1 MINNRLWLSRILI
14 GAVLF
19 FNLQCAAGVPGQPG
33 SAYMAGFGLSGEAG
47 AGMLRGMGLLFVM
60 WNVPYAF
67 ACYHPV
73 KYRVSLIEAILMQ
86 AIGLLGETWI
96 LFSTDYQN
104 PLITS
109 TVLRFIV
116 FDGGGLVLLLLAFLL
131 YQSQENPLRNPLN
144 TKTNSSCLNAF
155 RKAQRDLRRAAAVHV
170 FLDDAFVHLQ
180 RLQDGVGGAHQQFC
194 RNRRN

>member
-1 MINNRLWLSRILI
+1 MTKNRLWLSRLLI

-19 FNLQCAAGVPGQPG
+19 FNLQCALAFLANP

-60 WNVPYAF
+60 WNVPYVF

-73 KYRVSLIEAILMQ
+73 KYHVSLIEAIIMQ
-86 AIGLLGETWI
+86 AIGLLGETFI
-96 LFSTDYQN
+96 LFSGSYDN
-104 PLITS
+104 ALINA

-131 YQSQENPLRNPLN
+131 TIP
-144 TKTNSSCLNAF
+144 
-155 RKAQRDLRRAAAVHV
+155 RRTS
-170 FLDDAFVHLQ
+170 
-180 RLQDGVGGAHQQFC
+180 
-194 RNRRN
+194 

>member
-1 MINNRLWLSRILI
+1 MTKNRLWLTRLLI

-19 FNLQCAAGVPGQPG
+19 FNLQCAAAFLANP

-47 AGMLRGMGLLFVM
+47 ASMLRGMGLLFVM

-104 PLITS
+104 PLINS

-131 YQSQENPLRNPLN
+131 TNPK
-144 TKTNSSCLNAF
+144 KT
-155 RKAQRDLRRAAAVHV
+155 R
-170 FLDDAFVHLQ
+170 
-180 RLQDGVGGAHQQFC
+180 
-194 RNRRN
+194 

>member
-1 MINNRLWLSRILI
+1 MINKRLYLSRLLI

-19 FNLQCAAGVPGQPG
+19 FNLQCALAFLADPA
-33 SAYMAGFGLSGEAG
+33 AYMAGFGLSGAAG

-60 WNVPYAF
+60 WNVPYVF

-73 KYRVSLIEAILMQ
+73 KYRISLIEALLMQ

-131 YQSQENPLRNPLN
+131 SNPK
-144 TKTNSSCLNAF
+144 KT
-155 RKAQRDLRRAAAVHV
+155 H
-170 FLDDAFVHLQ
+170 
-180 RLQDGVGGAHQQFC
+180 
-194 RNRRN
+194 